1 MGVCNEASWLALHD
15 TAMPKE
21 VEWNHFESA
30 IERMIEANKTQ
41 VLRPRE
47 KKRAA
52 YHEAG
57 HTVCAWFLPRI
68 APVTKVSIV
77 PLGKNLGYTNLQ
89 PHERFV
95 HSEAKSFDDL
105 CFLLA
110 GRVSEQMIFG
120 EMTSSAHDDLRAT
133 TRLAY
138 TMVTNSY
145 AKNSRNVCFLK
156 LLYGISLFS

>member
-1 MGVCNEASWLALHD
+1 MNVCNEARWMALFD
-15 TAMPKE
+15 TESE
-21 VEWNHFESA
+21 VQLTHFDTA
-30 IERMIEANKTQ
+30 IERLIEANKTQ
-41 VLRPRE
+41 VLRPKE
-47 KKRAA
+47 KRRAA

-68 APVTKVSIV
+68 APVSKVSIV

-95 HSEAKSFDDL
+95 HSEAKSFDEL

-110 GRVSEQMIFG
+110 GRVAEQIIFN
-120 EMTSSAHDDLRAT
+120 EMTSSAHDDLRAS

-138 TMVTNSY
+138 TMVS
-145 AKNSRNVCFLK
+145 
-156 LLYGISLFS
+156 